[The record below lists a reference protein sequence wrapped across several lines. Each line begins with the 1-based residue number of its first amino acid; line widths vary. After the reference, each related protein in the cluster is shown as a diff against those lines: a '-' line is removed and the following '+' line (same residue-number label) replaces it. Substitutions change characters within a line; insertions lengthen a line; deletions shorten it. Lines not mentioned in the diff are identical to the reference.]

1 VAYGSIVGGLVRAE
15 RSADARSCRNPED
28 NQEKES
34 ERCAASRRQGS
45 IWARSQQ
52 RGPAMRE
59 LEFEK
64 INAVL
69 DRAQFA
75 IRQIQGKVDE
85 LARKKAAAQT
95 PEEIAAVD
103 LVADELLLQLRKV
116 SDAIHT
122 GNPAPHLRLVSDTE

>member
-1 VAYGSIVGGLVRAE
+1 
-15 RSADARSCRNPED
+15 
-28 NQEKES
+28 
-34 ERCAASRRQGS
+34 
-45 IWARSQQ
+45 
-52 RGPAMRE
+52 MRE

-75 IRQIQGKVDE
+75 IQQIQGKVDE

-95 PEEIAAVD
+95 LEEIAAVD
-103 LVADELLLQLRKV
+103 LVADELLQQLRKV

-122 GNPAPHLRLVSDTE
+122 GNPAPHLRLVPDIE

>member
-1 VAYGSIVGGLVRAE
+1 
-15 RSADARSCRNPED
+15 
-28 NQEKES
+28 
-34 ERCAASRRQGS
+34 
-45 IWARSQQ
+45 
-52 RGPAMRE
+52 MRE

>member
-1 VAYGSIVGGLVRAE
+1 
-15 RSADARSCRNPED
+15 
-28 NQEKES
+28 
-34 ERCAASRRQGS
+34 
-45 IWARSQQ
+45 
-52 RGPAMRE
+52 MRE

-103 LVADELLLQLRKV
+103 LVADELLQQLRKV

-122 GNPAPHLRLVSDTE
+122 GNPAPHLRLVPDTE